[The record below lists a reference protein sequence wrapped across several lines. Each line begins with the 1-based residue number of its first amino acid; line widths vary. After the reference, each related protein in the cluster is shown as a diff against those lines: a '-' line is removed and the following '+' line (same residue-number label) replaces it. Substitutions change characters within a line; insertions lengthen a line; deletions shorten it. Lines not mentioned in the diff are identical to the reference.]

1 MYKYIYIYYI
11 FYIYTQICVCIY
23 IYTHRFV
30 YIYIHVHIF
39 GSWDTC
45 NTFARNL
52 EGLSEWLCQRLVVE
66 VGPQGLW
73 DVME

>member
-1 MYKYIYIYYI
+1 MYKYIYINIYLHTDLCIYI
-11 FYIYTQICVCIY
+11 GVYIYTQIC
-23 IYTHRFV
+23 V

-45 NTFARNL
+45 NTFARTL